1 MSVIQLPRAAAR
13 SVYRDLYRAASS
25 TFKGDGTVLKA
36 FRDKMRQDALAGR
49 EITEPGQYEQQ
60 VQLARDI
67 AVILRKNIVQGVKEG
82 SHSGIETWS
91 KLYCYVACDFSQVP
105 VQNWPYAP
113 KPNWAP
119 TIVSKLPLQWT
130 QYLVGVP
137 RKEKELHSNPGT
149 SPHPHVPIYYSAL
162 KKAHKERR
170 VPILLEE
177 DIEETFVRG
186 SGPGGQS
193 INKTENNVQLLH
205 KPTGIRVSC
214 QETRSLSTNRKLA
227 RRLILERLD
236 RLDNP
241 GLTKNDLGK
250 ARQRERERR
259 RRKKAKKKELQKT
272 DI

>member
-36 FRDKMRQDALAGR
+36 FRHKMRQDALAGR

-67 AVILRKNIVQGVKEG
+67 AVILRKNVVQGVKEG
-82 SHSGIETWS
+82 SHSGIETW
-91 KLYCYVACDFSQVP
+91 KLAIRP
-105 VQNWPYAP
+105 E
-113 KPNWAP
+113 
-119 TIVSKLPLQWT
+119 T
-130 QYLVGVP
+130 
-137 RKEKELHSNPGT
+137 ELGSNDSIKNPPAVDSISCRSAKKRERAANPGT

-177 DIEETFVRG
+177 DIEETFVRVLLG